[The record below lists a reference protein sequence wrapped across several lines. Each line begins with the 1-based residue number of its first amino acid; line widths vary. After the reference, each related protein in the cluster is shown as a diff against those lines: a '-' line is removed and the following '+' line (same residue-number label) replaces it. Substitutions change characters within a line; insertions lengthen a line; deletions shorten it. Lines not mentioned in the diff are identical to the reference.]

1 MHRQEYWRKNSED
14 ATGMCLA
21 RLHFAVTMLLGETVK
36 IDTTGMC
43 PARCHFEVTRLL
55 LYGSLNRDAL
65 QRVCDTFYTQR
76 AQMCATSLTLS
87 LPKVIVSK
95 TVLSFCVLK
104 GSFAV
109 WGLTYDTEVYS
120 YTQTGN
126 CVCRDSTSK
135 GIIQPNFF
143 LFLSWCDFVCVCVR
157 VCMNVFVHVCVHVCA
172 SIRFFF
178 NPFFFLFFFVG
189 GGGGGGGK
197 DKAF

>member
-36 IDTTGMC
+36 IDATGMC

-65 QRVCDTFYTQR
+65 QRVCATFYTQR

-95 TVLSFCVLK
+95 TVLPFCVLK

-143 LFLSWCDFVCVCVR
+143 CFWVGVILCVCVCVYAWTCLYMC
-157 VCMNVFVHVCVHVCA
+157 VCMCA
-172 SIRFFF
+172 QASDFFLI
-178 NPFFFLFFFVG
+178 PSFFLFFFVG
-189 GGGGGGGK
+189 GG
-197 DKAF
+197 